1 MISLFSELVS
11 WTKCRYIS
19 AMEFPKTIFD
29 SFEIDEQHLS
39 ATNSEEEKMR
49 AFRQLL
55 IQRID
60 ELLHRDFEKLK
71 WILYRIDVSEK
82 KLNETLQNSE
92 ADAATVMADLIIQRQ
107 IEKAESRK
115 KFGANQNDWNFDV

>member
-1 MISLFSELVS
+1 MN
-11 WTKCRYIS
+11 
-19 AMEFPKTIFD
+19 FPKTLFH
-29 SFEIDEQHLS
+29 SFEIDEQHLPAS
-39 ATNSEEEKMR
+39 TNEEEKFR

-60 ELLHRDFEKLK
+60 ELIHRDMEKLK

-82 KLNETLQNSE
+82 KLGEALKTSET
-92 ADAATVMADLIIQRQ
+92 DAATIIADMIIQRQ

-115 KFGANQNDWNFDV
+115 KFGEQENDWNFDV

>member
-1 MISLFSELVS
+1 
-11 WTKCRYIS
+11 
-19 AMEFPKTIFD
+19 MEFPKTLFD
-29 SFEIDEQHLS
+29 SFEIDEQNVPS
-39 ATNSEEEKMR
+39 IDNEEEKFR

-60 ELLHRDFEKLK
+60 ELIHRDFEKLK

-82 KLNETLQNSE
+82 KLNYALQNSE
-92 ADAATVMADLIIQRQ
+92 ADAATVVADLIIQRQ

-115 KFGANQNDWNFDV
+115 KFGGNENDWNFDL